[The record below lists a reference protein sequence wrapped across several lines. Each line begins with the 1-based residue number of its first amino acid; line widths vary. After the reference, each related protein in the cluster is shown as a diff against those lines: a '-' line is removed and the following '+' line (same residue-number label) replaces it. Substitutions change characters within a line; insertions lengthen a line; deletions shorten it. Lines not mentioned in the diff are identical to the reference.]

1 MLNKFSS
8 GFRKLN
14 RNGSVVN
21 TSKNANTDLTGSL
34 LSISMPNTH
43 KFLSGGKHLNGNRS
57 IINTTNFV
65 NTDITSSLS
74 EITIPTSKK
83 YEFNRRLVS
92 ALPIINN
99 RPTLLNFNDEI
110 LAYSAKY
117 VYRVVDEFDITANT
131 LIVKNVMLDYGTEQ
145 VSSENFEVFANGLQ
159 IPGNFGVEQ
168 IGSNII
174 ITLYAEYI
182 DFTVTPPD
190 AIYVFGKIVES
201 PLAAEISYDMI
212 INTENDEDLIL

>member
-1 MLNKFSS
+1 MLNKFSAGS
-8 GFRKLN
+8 RHLN

-21 TSKNANTDLTGSL
+21 KSSMINTDLTGSL
-34 LSISMPNTH
+34 SSIS
-43 KFLSGGKHLNGNRS
+43 
-57 IINTTNFV
+57 V
-65 NTDITSSLS
+65 
-74 EITIPTSKK
+74 PTSKK
-83 YEFNRRLVS
+83 YISGRRSVS
-92 ALPIINN
+92 TLPIVNN
-99 RPTLLNFNDEI
+99 RSTLLNFNDEI

-117 VYRVVDEFDITANT
+117 VYRVVNEFDNTTNT

-201 PLAAEISYDMI
+201 PLATEISYDTI
-212 INTENDEDLIL
+212 ISTENGENLIL